1 MFTDGKKQFG
11 HQQLASAQNT
21 HTLSQSLVQLQQDPL
36 PLAQLVQ
43 IEAELEESWY
53 VPVAPI
59 HTFTWK
65 KHEKS
70 NTHIQVIQCACFL
83 CFQPALISRW
93 NPEEPSM
100 VLVVLNLSRPNPT
113 PSESEEAIINL
124 SNKRPIAKYKDWHY
138 KWYTFFFA
146 PISRNFAPT
155 SRNFAPFSHQAIG
168 SNCCQ
173 IRQTAC
179 ELYDTSYFCNFSS
192 TTWHQQPMVAL
203 SSRSKAVMA
212 SNQEDGISS
221 CGWFHR

>member
-21 HTLSQSLVQLQQDPL
+21 HTHFHRAWCSYNRILFHWLSWFRLKLSLKNLDTCQSLLSTHLHERNMRNPIL
-36 PLAQLVQ
+36 TFK
-43 IEAELEESWY
+43 WY
-53 VPVAPI
+53 
-59 HTFTWK
+59 
-65 KHEKS
+65 
-70 NTHIQVIQCACFL
+70 NACLL

-113 PSESEEAIINL
+113 PSESEEAILNL